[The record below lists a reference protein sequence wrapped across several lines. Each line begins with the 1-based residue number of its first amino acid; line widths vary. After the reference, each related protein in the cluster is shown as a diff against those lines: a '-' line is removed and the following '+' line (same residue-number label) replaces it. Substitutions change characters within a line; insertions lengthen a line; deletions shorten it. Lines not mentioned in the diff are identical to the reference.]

1 MEKVKTTVIGAGQ
14 IGKRHVEVLNKMSD
28 FVEIL
33 SIADIDQSRG
43 SDLARLAKAKY
54 YPDYNDVF
62 QDKPDLAI
70 ICVPHWLHKEVG
82 IATAQAGVS
91 MLMEKP
97 ISNTLDD
104 AIEIVEEVKK
114 NKVHMALSFVHRYRT
129 ELQCAKRLID
139 DGSLGKLFTAS
150 DVFTI
155 NGGKHVPSWVW
166 EKRLAGGGIMMY
178 SGIHSI
184 DWLCW
189 LMGSRVKSL
198 IANGGAFDNLTDDE
212 AYASALLTFENG
224 TTASM
229 IGRQPPYAVQQRTRD
244 TEIIGDKG
252 RIRFRCGESL
262 EFSSERTAYS
272 LDVKTDDPFYRQACE
287 LIQMVK
293 ENREPWINYRD
304 GLRAQSILS
313 AMYESIETGKMID
326 VRYHEI

>member
-1 MEKVKTTVIGAGQ
+1 MEKVKTTIIGAGH
-14 IGKRHVEVLNKMSD
+14 IGKKHADVLSRLSD
-28 FVEIL
+28 SVEII
-33 SIADIDQSRG
+33 SIADVDQNRG
-43 SDLARLAKAKY
+43 NDLARSAKAKY
-54 YPDYNDVF
+54 YPDYKDVF
-62 QDKPDLAI
+62 RDKPDLAV
-70 ICVPHWLHKEVG
+70 ICVPHSLHKEVG

-97 ISNTLDD
+97 ISNTLNDTV
-104 AIEIVEEVKK
+104 EIIEEVKK
-114 NKVHMALSFVHRYRT
+114 NKVRMALSFVHRYRT
-129 ELQCAKRLID
+129 ELQYAKRLID

-155 NGGKHVPSWVW
+155 NGGQHVPRWVW
-166 EKRLAGGGIMMY
+166 KKELSGGGIMMY

-189 LMGSRVKSL
+189 LMGSRVESL
-198 IANGGAFDNLTDDE
+198 VANGGAFDNSADDE

-224 TTASM
+224 TTASL
-229 IGRQPPYAVQQRTRD
+229 IGRQPPYAIQQRTRD

-252 RIRFRCGESL
+252 RIRLRCGESL
-262 EFSSERTAYS
+262 EYSSERTAYS
-272 LDVKTDDPFYRQACE
+272 VDVKADDPFYWQACE

-313 AMYESIETGKMID
+313 AMYESIETGKKVD
-326 VRYHEI
+326 VVYPEI